1 MQNLQSNEK
10 ISVITICY
18 NAEKTI
24 ERTIKSVLNQSYK
37 NLEYIIIDGGSKDN
51 TMKIVKRYKDKISSV
66 ISEPDN
72 GIYDAMNKG
81 VRIATG
87 EWLNMMNAGDCYTN
101 DEVLNEIFSTSI
113 PKDKTVIYSDYY
125 TKDVFGNLV
134 RVNIDLIN
142 RPSLHQEHGFY
153 TVTKPI
159 IISDILFFYMVPV
172 SQMVKADTVIAFFDD
187 GGVSS
192 QGHWSLQQWLC
203 ADVVFRRRTFTNMV
217 FTYYY
222 RVLRDSI
229 PGILRYRFRRLLGW
243 KKKINIF

>member
-1 MQNLQSNEK
+1 M
-10 ISVITICY
+10 
-18 NAEKTI
+18 
-24 ERTIKSVLNQSYK
+24 NQSYK

-125 TKDVFGNLV
+125 TKDLLGNLV
-134 RVNIDLIN
+134 QVNIDLIN
-142 RPSLHQEHGFY
+142 RPSFNHQCTIYRKSLHQEHGFY

-172 SQMVKADTVIAFFDD
+172 SQMVKADTVIAFFDG

-203 ADVVFRRRTFTNMV
+203 ADVVFRRRTFTNMIL
-217 FTYYY
+217 TYYY

-243 KKKINIF
+243 KMKINIF

>member
-1 MQNLQSNEK
+1 M
-10 ISVITICY
+10 
-18 NAEKTI
+18 
-24 ERTIKSVLNQSYK
+24 
-37 NLEYIIIDGGSKDN
+37 D
-51 TMKIVKRYKDKISSV
+51 
-66 ISEPDN
+66 
-72 GIYDAMNKG
+72 
-81 VRIATG
+81 
-87 EWLNMMNAGDCYTN
+87 AGDCYTN

-142 RPSLHQEHGFY
+142 RPSFNHQCTIYRKSLHQEHGFY